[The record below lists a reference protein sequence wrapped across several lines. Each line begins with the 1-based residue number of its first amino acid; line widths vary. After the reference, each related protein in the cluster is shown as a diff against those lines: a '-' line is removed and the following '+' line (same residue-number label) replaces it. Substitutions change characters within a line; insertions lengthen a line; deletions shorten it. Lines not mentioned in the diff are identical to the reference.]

1 MVAGLQVTQAE
12 INAVSGTIARS
23 VFAAL
28 SDVQEFKAW
37 LDSVSVTDLEA
48 LGFST
53 ADANTLKS
61 AFADLAD
68 LAGVFQ
74 SGAAAR
80 TLPYDYRT
88 FAKRLIG
95 VGVY

>member
-12 INAVSGTIARS
+12 VNAQAGTIARA

-28 SDVQEFKAW
+28 GNVQEFKAW
-37 LDSVSVTDLEA
+37 LDTVAVGDLET

-61 AFADLAD
+61 AFSDLAD
-68 LAGVFQ
+68 IAGVFQ
-74 SGAAAR
+74 GSATAR

>member
-1 MVAGLQVTQAE
+1 MAAGLQVSQAE
-12 INAVSGTIARS
+12 INAVSGTVARA

-28 SDVQEFKAW
+28 SDVTEFKAW
-37 LDSVSVTDLEA
+37 LDTVSVGDLET
-48 LGFST
+48 LGFSN
-53 ADANTLKS
+53 ADANSLKS

-74 SGAAAR
+74 GGAPAR
-80 TLPYDYRT
+80 NLPYDYRV

>member
-12 INAVSGTIARS
+12 VNAQAGTIARA

-28 SDVQEFKAW
+28 GNVTEFKTW
-37 LDSVSVTDLEA
+37 LDTVTVGDLET

-61 AFADLAD
+61 AFSDLAD

-74 SGAAAR
+74 GSAAAR

-88 FAKRLIG
+88 FARRLIG